1 MASSKTAPYIKRN
14 KHATIDY
21 IGGFGLLCVGLGA
34 LLPQITLDKGQ
45 EEDWFGSLWI
55 RWMAI
60 ISVLAIIAFIAW
72 EFTVEHPLVDLRVF
86 RNRNF
91 AVGVFLMMILAGV
104 LYGTTAG
111 LPLFMQTLMGY
122 PALQSGLTQ
131 SPRGVAAFLTTF
143 CVGRIVGKIRNRYLL
158 IFGFSL
164 LACSSWMLSSIEFA
178 GERGECDVNGQ
189 VVLNGIAISF
199 IFVPLTTATMGGLQQ
214 NQIGN
219 ASGFYNLMRNLG
231 GSMGIAFV
239 TTMLARGGQAHQAL
253 MVGHMTSTDP
263 AFVQQL
269 NAAQHALARQTD
281 PVTATTQAYSM
292 LYQTLNSQ
300 ASLWAFVDNFRFF
313 CLAALGCIPLVFL
326 FKNCPPA
333 RRRGRQD
340 IERFIVASW
349 QAIDRLRRPMKFF
362 CAAIAAIFA
371 SACLSVRADL
381 ADGINAIVNDKIITY
396 AEVDDF
402 VAPAMAVLRNEY
414 ADQPGLFGQKLNDAR
429 RDGLETLIENQLIL
443 HEFDTKYN
451 GLPDSVVDELVQ
463 ERIKDR
469 FGDRLTCIKTL
480 QAQGETFEKFR
491 QDVREQYIIS
501 QLRYKNLSDEKTII
515 SPYKIQS
522 YYLQHQNDFKVG
534 DQVKIRMIVLNK
546 TSDDDPATRQQAN
559 DIVGKI
565 KQGQSFD
572 ELISAY
578 SQNKQQRGN
587 DWIET
592 SVMRQEL
599 ADAADSLKP
608 GQTSGVIETSQNCY
622 ILRLDD
628 RRPAHV
634 KPLSDVRGNIE
645 ATLRTQIQKRCPAAL
660 DRVAEE
666 KSFYPTFLRA
676 GWR

>member
-1 MASSKTAPYIKRN
+1 
-14 KHATIDY
+14 
-21 IGGFGLLCVGLGA
+21 
-34 LLPQITLDKGQ
+34 
-45 EEDWFGSLWI
+45 
-55 RWMAI
+55 
-60 ISVLAIIAFIAW
+60 
-72 EFTVEHPLVDLRVF
+72 
-86 RNRNF
+86 
-91 AVGVFLMMILAGV
+91 
-104 LYGTTAG
+104 
-111 LPLFMQTLMGY
+111 
-122 PALQSGLTQ
+122 
-131 SPRGVAAFLTTF
+131 
-143 CVGRIVGKIRNRYLL
+143 
-158 IFGFSL
+158 
-164 LACSSWMLSSIEFA
+164 
-178 GERGECDVNGQ
+178 
-189 VVLNGIAISF
+189 
-199 IFVPLTTATMGGLQQ
+199 
-214 NQIGN
+214 
-219 ASGFYNLMRNLG
+219 
-231 GSMGIAFV
+231 
-239 TTMLARGGQAHQAL
+239 
-253 MVGHMTSTDP
+253 
-263 AFVQQL
+263 
-269 NAAQHALARQTD
+269 
-281 PVTATTQAYSM
+281 
-292 LYQTLNSQ
+292 
-300 ASLWAFVDNFRFF
+300 
-313 CLAALGCIPLVFL
+313 
-326 FKNCPPA
+326 
-333 RRRGRQD
+333 
-340 IERFIVASW
+340 
-349 QAIDRLRRPMKFF
+349 MKFF

-469 FGDRLTCIKTL
+469 FGDRITCIKTL

-565 KQGQSFD
+565 KQQSFD

-645 ATLRTQIQKRCPAAL
+645 ATLRTQIQKDAQQRWIESLKKKAFIQL
-660 DRVAEE
+660 
-666 KSFYPTFLRA
+666 F
-676 GWR
+676 